1 MTGETEMLNEQIGS
15 DVLVSCKGITKAYG
29 RKVAL
34 DNINV
39 EIGRGKIIGLLGP
52 NGSGKTT
59 LIKLMSGILTPT
71 SGEITISGKIIGLE
85 TKKIVSYLPE
95 RTYLN
100 DWMKV
105 RQIIGFFC
113 DFYEDFDPQTA
124 YDMLK
129 KLNINPEDRLKTMS
143 KGTREKVQLILVMS
157 RKAELYLLDEPIGGV
172 DPAARDYILKTI
184 LSNYNENA
192 SVIISTHLISDIEH
206 ILDEVIFI
214 RDSKFVMQMTV
225 DDMREKY
232 GKSVDGVFREV
243 FAC

>member
-1 MTGETEMLNEQIGS
+1 MNTENTAS
-15 DVLVSCKGITKAYG
+15 DTLVSCKGLSKNYG
-29 RKVAL
+29 SKLAL
-34 DNINV
+34 SNINLDL
-39 EIGRGKIIGLLGP
+39 GRGKIIGLLGP

-59 LIKLMSGILTPT
+59 FIKLLSGILTPT
-71 SGEITISGKIIGLE
+71 TGSIEISGNPIGIE
-85 TKKIVSYLPE
+85 TKKAVSYLPE

-100 DWMKV
+100 EWMNVK
-105 RQIIGFFC
+105 QMIQFFS
-113 DFYEDFDPQTA
+113 DFYADFKPDTA

-129 KLNINPEDRLKTMS
+129 KLNINPEDKLKTMS

-157 RKAELYLLDEPIGGV
+157 REAELYLLDEPIGGV
-172 DPAARDYILKTI
+172 DPAARDYIIKTI
-184 LSNYNENA
+184 INNYNENA

-214 RDSKFVMQMTV
+214 KDSNLVMHSTV
-225 DDMREKY
+225 DEIREQH